1 VYPVDGL
8 IFIGGALL
16 LLAILSSTL
25 SGRIGVPGL
34 VLFIGIG
41 MLAGEEGIGGIA
53 FENYPLAHAIGT
65 FALVLI
71 LFDGGLRTGWGSFR
85 AAWKPAVTLSTA
97 GVFATAGLT
106 GLAAAWLLDLPLMA
120 GLLLGAIVGS
130 TDAAAV
136 FSILRGQG
144 LHLKE
149 RIAATLEI
157 ESGSNDPM
165 AVLLTLACVSILLG
179 DVEPG
184 WSLVGFFVQQVAIG
198 AVGGLVV
205 GWTGVWLSNRVS
217 LSAVGL
223 YPALVLGAG
232 LLAYGLPAY
241 FGGSG
246 FLSVY
251 LAGLVMG
258 NSRVVFKRGILLA
271 HDGGAWIAQIVMFIM
286 LGLLA
291 TPSRLVDVAVDGM
304 LVAFVLMFVA
314 RPLAVFVMLAP
325 LGFKVR
331 ELTFLSWVGLKG
343 AIPIILAMYPLVLG
357 VPEGELLFNVVFF
370 IVLLSAL
377 TQGWTIPPVAKWTGV
392 WEDGGRPDAPV
403 TLEINSIRHLDGDIV
418 EYRVEPNA
426 PAAGRRVRE
435 LALPETAL
443 IAMIAREEEIIPP
456 RGSTRIQVDDYV
468 FVVMKE
474 DVRPVV
480 DRAFAPRR
488 AVPDEP
494 LTVLELPMDA
504 RTRVGDFEDFYGFHL
519 HPDPDR
525 TLGEVMAERLGDD
538 LEVGAEILAG
548 EIRLVARR
556 VADGAVEAVG
566 VEILLD
572 V

>member
-25 SGRIGVPGL
+25 SGKVGVPGL
-34 VLFIGIG
+34 VLFLGIG
-41 MLAGEEGIGGIA
+41 MLAGEEGIGGLA
-53 FENYPLAHAIGT
+53 FGNHPLAHAIGT
-65 FALVLI
+65 LALVLI
-71 LFDGGLRTGWGSFR
+71 LFDGGLQTGWSSFR
-85 AAWKPAVTLSTA
+85 TAWKPALTLSTV

-106 GLAAAWLLDLPLMA
+106 GLAAAWLLDLPLLV
-120 GLLLGAIVGS
+120 GLLLGSIVGS

-165 AVLLTLACVSILLG
+165 AVLLTLACVSMLLG

-198 AVGGLVV
+198 AAGGLAV
-205 GWTGVWLSNRVS
+205 GWAGVWLSNRVS

-241 FGGSG
+241 LGGSG

-258 NSRVVFKRGILLA
+258 NARVAFKRGILLA
-271 HDGGAWIAQIVMFIM
+271 HDGGAWIAQIVMFVM

-291 TPSRLVDVAVDGM
+291 SPSRLMDVALDGM
-304 LVAFVLMFVA
+304 LVAVVLMFVA
-314 RPLAVFVMLAP
+314 RPLAVFATLAP
-325 LGFKVR
+325 LRFSVR
-331 ELTFLSWVGLKG
+331 ELSFLSWVGLKG
-343 AIPIILAMYPLVLG
+343 AIPIILAIYPLVLG
-357 VPEGELLFNVVFF
+357 VAEGELLFNVVFF
-370 IVLLSAL
+370 VVLLSAL

-392 WEDGGRPDAPV
+392 WEEGGRPNPPV

-418 EYRVEPNA
+418 EYRVEPTA

-443 IAMIAREEEIIPP
+443 IAMIARGDEIIPP
-456 RGSTRIQVDDYV
+456 RGKTPIQSDDYV
-468 FVVMKE
+468 FVVMKP

-480 DRAFAPRR
+480 DRMFAPRR
-488 AVPDEP
+488 AVPGGP
-494 LTVLELPMDA
+494 LTFLELPMDA
-504 RTRVGDFEDFYGFHL
+504 QTRVGDLENFYGVHL
-519 HPDPDR
+519 DPDPAR
-525 TLGEVMAERLGDD
+525 TLGELMSERLGDE
-538 LEVGAEILAG
+538 LEEGAEILAG
-548 EIRLVARR
+548 DIRLAARR
-556 VADGAVEAVG
+556 VVDGRVEMVG
-566 VEILLD
+566 VEIHLEG
-572 V
+572 